1 MKKFICLYLFF
12 SILFLGVQAQ
22 TGESAKVA
30 AAVETLRKA
39 MIDGDKKQLQALAAE
54 GLSYGHSSG
63 KIEDKATFVETLASG
78 KSDFITMDLSEQTI
92 SVAGNTAIVRHKLQG
107 DTNDNGK
114 PGSVKL
120 GVMTVWQKQNG
131 KWKLLARQAFKL

>member
-1 MKKFICLYLFF
+1 MKKIICLYLLFTI
-12 SILFLGVQAQ
+12 SIIAVQAQ
-22 TGESAKVA
+22 SGESAKVA
-30 AAVETLRKA
+30 AAVESLRKA
-39 MIDGDKKQLQALAAE
+39 MLDGDKKQLEALAAE

-63 KIEDKATFVETLASG
+63 KVEDRATFVETLASG

-92 SVAGNTAIVRHKLQG
+92 TVAGNTAIVRHKLQG

-114 PGSVKL
+114 AGSVKL
-120 GVMTVWQKQNG
+120 GVMTVWQKQKG